1 MARISEP
8 GRENT
13 HRLCS
18 VLRSLWRAD
27 RGTSALEFAIVV
39 PVLVLLIF
47 GGLQFGNTLNNY
59 EALSAATR
67 AGARQFSLSRG
78 DATPMTDTQ
87 NQIYSTAPN
96 LTKASFTITLSVNG
110 TTCTSDA
117 SCSTALVSGVPA
129 TVTTSYPCSLQVGGT
144 NFAPGCTLSVNSTE
158 RVE

>member
-1 MARISEP
+1 MVQTCSP
-8 GRENT
+8 GRDQSR
-13 HRLCS
+13 HHVHALLC
-18 VLRSLWRAD
+18 AN
-27 RGTSALEFAIVV
+27 RGTSALEFAIIV

-67 AGARQFSLSRG
+67 AGARQLALSRG
-78 DATPMTDTQ
+78 DATPMTDTK

-96 LTKASFTITLSVNG
+96 LTEASFTITLSVNG

-129 TVTTSYPCSLQVGGT
+129 KVTTSYPCSLQVGGT
-144 NFAPGCTLSVNSTE
+144 NFAPSCTLSANSTE